1 MLTPLLILS
10 KPAPNHA
17 VPTPET
23 LAASTPPATGTS
35 TPTRCYHC
43 GLPVPPGVEL
53 SVVINKRAEP
63 MCCHGCQAVARAII
77 DAGHSDFYRHRTAP
91 SATGAELVPEFL
103 RQTQVYDHPDVQKT
117 FVRDAGDHQREASL
131 ILEGITCA
139 ACIWL
144 NERHLAQ
151 LPGVLDVHINYATH
165 RAQIRWDETRIRLS
179 DILQAIHS
187 IGYTAHPY
195 DPQQQQQVYERE
207 RRRQLQRIGVA
218 GVLGMQVMV
227 LSIALYL
234 GDWSGMEA
242 GFRTFFR
249 WIGLLLTTP
258 VLLYS
263 GAPFLRG
270 AWRDLGN
277 RSIGMDVPVALGI
290 LVAFSGS
297 LHASWTGRGE
307 VYYDSVVMF
316 IFFLLVSRYFELM
329 ARKRGAETAE
339 RLSRSLPAMATRIR
353 ASGGSE
359 EQEIIPAAELRP
371 GDQVII
377 RAGETVPADGRIED
391 GASSVNE
398 ALLTG
403 ESTPLSKSTGMQL
416 IGGSINIESPL
427 RMTVEKAGMD
437 TVLAEIIRLLEQA
450 QNEKPAITRLAD
462 RAASWFVSAVIL
474 IAAGVGL
481 YWWQQGGGSWLPV
494 LVSVLVVTC
503 PCALS
508 LATPTAISAV
518 TGNLLAHGLLTLRG
532 HSLETLARSTHVVF
546 DKTGTLTDGTPR
558 ITAIHRL
565 SELDEAVLMRVAAA
579 LEARSEH
586 PAGKAIAAAAGV
598 QAISPATDIRNHPGA
613 GVSGTVEGASWFI
626 GNAAF
631 IHAHCAT
638 ASTTA
643 LPEIAHGIHVLLAD
657 SQRIHALFVLNDAI
671 RAGAGAVVSQLQR
684 AGKQVLLMS
693 GDNAASAR
701 VVASAVGID
710 DVRADLKPAA
720 KLQQVQALQ
729 QQGAVVVMVGDGI
742 NDAPVLA
749 AADVS
754 IAMQGAA
761 HISQASA
768 DMILL
773 SDRLGALADGIAL
786 ANKAFHIIRQNLGW
800 AISYNL
806 IALPAAALGYVAPW
820 MAAIGMSSSS
830 LLVVI
835 NALRLTRGK

>member
-1 MLTPLLILS
+1 VDLT
-10 KPAPNHA
+10 
-17 VPTPET
+17 
-23 LAASTPPATGTS
+23 
-35 TPTRCYHC
+35 
-43 GLPVPPGVEL
+43 
-53 SVVINKRAEP
+53 VVINNRAEP

-91 SATGAELVPEFL
+91 SATGTELVPEFL
-103 RQTQVYDHPDVQKT
+103 RQTQVYDHPEVQKS

-144 NERHLAQ
+144 NERHVAQ
-151 LPGVLDVHINYATH
+151 LPGVLDVQINYATH
-165 RAQIRWDETRIRLS
+165 RARIRWDESRIRLS

-195 DPQQQQQVYERE
+195 DPQQQQQAYERE
-207 RRRQLQRIGVA
+207 RRDQLRRIGVA

-227 LSIALYL
+227 LSVALYL

-263 GAPFLRG
+263 GAPFFRG
-270 AWRDLGN
+270 AWRDLRN

-290 LVAFSGS
+290 LIAFSGS

-316 IFFLLVSRYFELM
+316 IFFLLVSRYFEMM

-339 RLSRSLPAMATRIR
+339 RLGRSLPAMATRLR
-353 ASGGSE
+353 GAQ
-359 EQEIIPAAELRP
+359 QEVIPVAELQA

-377 RAGETVPADGRIED
+377 RPGETVPADGRIVS
-391 GASSVNE
+391 GTSSVNE

-403 ESTPLSKSTGMQL
+403 ESTPLGKSPGMQL

-427 RMTVEKAGMD
+427 HMTVEKVGMD

-450 QNEKPAITRLAD
+450 QNQKPAITRLAD
-462 RAASWFVSAVIL
+462 RAAAWFVSAVIL
-474 IAAGVGL
+474 IAAAVGL
-481 YWWQQGGGSWLPV
+481 YWWQQDTGNWLPV

-518 TGNLLAHGLLTLRG
+518 TGNLLAHGLLTLRSQ
-532 HSLETLARSTHVVF
+532 SLETLARSTHVVF
-546 DKTGTLTDGTPR
+546 DKTGTLTDGSPR
-558 ITAIHRL
+558 ITAIHRF
-565 SELDEAVLMRVAAA
+565 SELDEATVMRIAGA
-579 LEARSEH
+579 LERQSEH
-586 PAGKAIAAAAGV
+586 PAGKAIAAAAG
-598 QAISPATDIRNHPGA
+598 AHNPPPAEAIRNHPGA
-613 GVSGTVEGASWFI
+613 GVSGTVDGTTWFI

-631 IHAHCAT
+631 IHTRCPAAG
-638 ASTTA
+638 TTD
-643 LPEIAHGIHVLLAD
+643 LTGVTGGIHVLLAD
-657 SQRIHALFVLNDAI
+657 SRQAHALFVLNDTV
-671 RAGAGAVVSQLQR
+671 RAGTGDVVSRLQH

-693 GDNAASAR
+693 GDNAASAGA
-701 VVASAVGID
+701 VARAVGID
-710 DVRADLKPAA
+710 DVRANLKPAD
-720 KLQQVQALQ
+720 KLQQLQALQ

-754 IAMQGAA
+754 IAMHSAA

-773 SDRLGALADGIAL
+773 SDRLGALADGLAL
-786 ANKAFHIIRQNLGW
+786 SIILQNLGW
-800 AISYNL
+800 AVSYNL

-830 LLVVI
+830 LLVVL
-835 NALRLTRGK
+835 NALRLARGK